1 MKKLLYITGSRA
13 EYGIMKRL
21 LRKLQDHE
29 RIELSI
35 IATGMHCDVKYGY
48 TYQNIIDDGFEIKE
62 LFDIKIETST
72 NSNIIST
79 MSRAQ
84 SLFGAHFQDNKYDA
98 IIILGDRYEMLSVA
112 IAASIHGIP
121 IIHLHGG
128 EQTLGNYDEFIR
140 HCITKMSHL
149 HLVATDKYRERVI
162 QLGEPPATVVN
173 IGAMG
178 AENVIYLPIPE
189 HNELQSKYSNVLS
202 NYFMV
207 LFHPET
213 LTRKS
218 VHDQINELIKALEI
232 AHKKNHCNFIFIG
245 SNSDTSSEIITEQ
258 ILTFCKSY
266 NFPYLV
272 SLPTQDYLGLCKYSL
287 GLIGNSSSGLIEI
300 PSLGVPTINIG
311 HRQAGRERGKS
322 VIDVEC
328 CHVDILNKIHDILS
342 NRNISADDNV
352 NPYYKENS
360 ADLAMSSIIS
370 FLDRIGDNKSH
381 IKKFYDIPNID
392 NLINS

>member
-1 MKKLLYITGSRA
+1 MKKILYITGSRA

-21 LRKLQDHE
+21 LRKLKDNEH
-29 RIELSI
+29 IELSI
-35 IATGMHCDVKYGY
+35 IATGMHCDAKYGY
-48 TYQNIIDDGFEIKE
+48 TYQNIIDDGFEVKE
-62 LFDIKIETST
+62 LFDINIESST
-72 NSNIIST
+72 NSGIIST

-84 SLFGAHFQDNKYDA
+84 NLFGAYFEEYKYDA

-149 HLVATDKYRERVI
+149 HLVATEKYRERVI
-162 QLGEPPATVVN
+162 QLGELPSWVIN

-178 AENVIYLPIPE
+178 AENTVSLSIPE
-189 HNELQSKYSNVLS
+189 HKELQSKYENSLS
-202 NYFMV
+202 NYFMI

-213 LTRKS
+213 LTKNKS
-218 VHDQINELIKALEI
+218 VHDQIKELIKALDI
-232 AHKKNHCNFIFIG
+232 AHQKYHCNFIFIG
-245 SNSDTSSEIITEQ
+245 TNADTNSDIITKE
-258 ILTFCKSY
+258 ILTFCESY
-266 NFPYLV
+266 NFPYLL

-311 HRQAGRERGKS
+311 SRQAGRERGKS

-328 CHVDILNKIHDILS
+328 CYTDILEKIDDVIS
-342 NRNISADDNV
+342 NRIDRTYY

-360 ADLAMSSIIS
+360 AEIAMSSIIS
-370 FLDRIGDNKSH
+370 FLDWISDNK
-381 IKKFYDIPNID
+381 NR
-392 NLINS
+392 